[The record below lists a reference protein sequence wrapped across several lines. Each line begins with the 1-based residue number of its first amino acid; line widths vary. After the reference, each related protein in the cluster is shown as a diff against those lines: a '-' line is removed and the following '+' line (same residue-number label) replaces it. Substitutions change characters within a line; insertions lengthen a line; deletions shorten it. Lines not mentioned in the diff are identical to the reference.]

1 MHNVF
6 SCTTTKMLKY
16 LILAILGTTVS
27 AQAQVQCCDRRAPEC
42 QSQYSMCMSS
52 TSADLQQRC
61 ESVFCASAPYPLPT
75 TCCDQKQPDCQAKY
89 QECLVG
95 TFGSFS
101 LCAPT
106 FCSSSNEPSRVPSPE
121 FTKLPEPTRIV
132 EQSTKVPEQPTPP
145 PTRLPEM
152 PTPAPTRIVDQPT
165 PPPTRLPEMPTPA
178 PTRIVEQPTPAP
190 TRIVD
195 QPTPAP
201 TRIVEQPTPPPTRLP
216 EMPTRIPELPTIS
229 CCNRTTPVC
238 QMAYSKCKEEGGMF
252 CESMFCDGP
261 PMPSLPPT
269 DFTCCDREIEMCK
282 KLHASCVSSGGVMC
296 DLMFCERTPLP
307 LPSRKPKPSP
317 RFSAFPS
324 PKFLRAIPSILPKE
338 IQSSLKV
345 TVKERKEIENVT
357 KIREIQVKIS
367 CSLHMPLD
375 NIKIKNITFIDA
387 SGIRNV
393 IKFNEIDIDNADIPQ
408 VDCFAPQTNARM
420 LQTSNV
426 DIGYIVVDPTPE
438 LLAYDPVNLVSSV
451 SNAQP
456 SSTPTSTSQQT
467 SSNNLATVLASVFG
481 GALTV
486 IGIVALVSYIRHK
499 NKPKP
504 IQRQERVIRVSVNPL
519 EAVTAL
525 PRAESSR
532 RQFGPQGSRV

>member
-1 MHNVF
+1 MYNVF

-16 LILAILGTTVS
+16 IILAILGTTVS
-27 AQAQVQCCDRRAPEC
+27 AQAQAQCCDRRAPEC

-75 TCCDQKQPDCQAKY
+75 TCCDQKLADCQAKY

-106 FCSSSNEPSRVPSPE
+106 FCSTSNEPSRVPSPE
-121 FTKLPEPTRIV
+121 FTKLPEIPTPAPTQIVDKPTPAPTR
-132 EQSTKVPEQPTPP
+132 VPEIPTPAPTQIVDKPTPAPTRVPDMPTPP
-145 PTRLPEM
+145 PTRVPE
-152 PTPAPTRIVDQPT
+152 I
-165 PPPTRLPEMPTPA
+165 
-178 PTRIVEQPTPAP
+178 
-190 TRIVD
+190 
-195 QPTPAP
+195 
-201 TRIVEQPTPPPTRLP
+201 
-216 EMPTRIPELPTIS
+216 PTRIPQLPSADFTKMPIPSIPVFPPSSS
-229 CCNRTTPVC
+229 CCNRTSDVC
-238 QMAYSKCKEEGGMF
+238 NIAYNRCKQENGMF

-261 PMPSLPPT
+261 PMPSLPPPT
-269 DFTCCDREIEMCK
+269 DFTCCDRESEMCQ
-282 KLHASCVSSGGVMC
+282 KLHASCVSSGGDMC
-296 DLMFCERTPLP
+296 DMMYCERTPLP
-307 LPSRKPKPSP
+307 SRSAFPSRKPRPTP

-345 TVKERKEIENVT
+345 TVKERKEIESIT
-357 KIREIQVKIS
+357 KIKEIQVKIS

-393 IKFNEIDIDNADIPQ
+393 IKFNEIEVDNADIPQ

-451 SNAQP
+451 SNTQP
-456 SSTPTSTSQQT
+456 SSDT
-467 SSNNLATVLASVFG
+467 SSVKQQSSSTNLLTVLASVFG
-481 GALTV
+481 TALAMV
-486 IGIVALVSYIRHK
+486 GLASMFAYIRAR
-499 NKPKP
+499 NKTRP
-504 IQRQERVIRVSVNPL
+504 IQTQERVIRVSVNPL
-519 EAVTAL
+519 EAVTSL
-525 PRAESSR
+525 PRIDSSR
-532 RQFGPQGSRV
+532 RQFGPQGARV